1 MKTTISVEQGKL
13 CFHHIQQPTDIM
25 YQFED
30 RIGIFFTKIS
40 INI

>member
-30 RIGIFFTKIS
+30 RIGIFTKIS